1 MPRVNVSNF
10 MTNVDRESWVH
21 RLDPRTK
28 LLLIVFFASV
38 PLFFTD
44 IRISLFFIA
53 LTIPLW
59 LTSNLDFKPMAA
71 PLVGVG
77 MFLCIIFLFNAIR
90 GPAELTT
97 LDPNN
102 VYNWHVRLGPIVI
115 TSHTAER
122 GLWMAMRLV
131 TAMTIGL
138 LVISTTDPTALAK
151 GLLKL
156 KMPASIVFMVLAGFR
171 FVPIV
176 TEQVYNILDAQTIR
190 GVSSSRVERTKLLL
204 LPLFVTSLRRVRSLG
219 LATEAKGFG
228 AQRWHDF
235 YEEFALHRTDIAIM
249 VLLGVLA
256 VASIVIRFGFGF
268 GGDNIYYGT

>member
-1 MPRVNVSNF
+1 MPKVNVSNF

-28 LLLIVFFASV
+28 LLMIVFFASV

-44 IRISLFFIA
+44 IRISLFFVA

-59 LTSNLDFKPMAA
+59 LTSNLDFRPMAA
-71 PLVGVG
+71 PLLGVAV
-77 MFLCIIFLFNAIR
+77 FLGTIFLFNAIR
-90 GPAELTT
+90 GPAELAT
-97 LDPNN
+97 LNPANA
-102 VYNWHVRLGPIVI
+102 YTWHVRLGFIVV

-138 LVISTTDPTALAK
+138 LVISTTDPTFLAK

-156 KMPASIVFMVLAGFR
+156 KMPASIVFMVLAGLR

-190 GVSSSRVERTKLLL
+190 GVSKSRVERTKLLL

-235 YEEFALHRTDIAIM
+235 YEEFALRRTDLAIL
-249 VLLGVLA
+249 VGLGVLA
-256 VASIVIRFGFGF
+256 VVSIIVRFGLGL
-268 GGDNIYYGT
+268 GGDAIYYGT